1 MSTPSIS
8 AEREQQPQAPSH
20 FDWPLANDGERF
32 IREQIASFLA
42 ASSFAR
48 TLSNRMRDETATDF
62 FEWVDHIVISPG
74 QEEQLA
80 RAGFVHDRTA
90 ETPNGELVYEHPRA
104 TLPRMMVRKG
114 QQRSPST
121 LALKPEFIAD
131 FIACHN

>member
-90 ETPNGELVYEHPRA
+90 ETPTGELAYEHPPPP
-104 TLPRMMVRKG
+104 LPPIIAPNRHHP
-114 QQRSPST
+114 SP
-121 LALKPEFIAD
+121 PP
-131 FIACHN
+131 